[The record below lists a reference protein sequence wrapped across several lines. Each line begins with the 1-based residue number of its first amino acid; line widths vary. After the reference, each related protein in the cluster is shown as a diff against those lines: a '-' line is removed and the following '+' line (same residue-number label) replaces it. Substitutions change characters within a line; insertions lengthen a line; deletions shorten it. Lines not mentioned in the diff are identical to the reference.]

1 MNVNSVRIKIFL
13 PIIILGVLLLAAYIT
28 TKVPPK
34 AERQKPSNT
43 AAMTVETMTIAATPY
58 TIQLQS
64 YGTVKPRT
72 RSMLVSQTS
81 GQIVWVSPQYRD
93 GGIFKAGDSLVRID
107 KRDYQADVKV
117 AEATLLDAQQALAR
131 EQALSVQAREDWERI
146 GNPGEAPDLV
156 LRKPQLMAAKARVIS
171 GEASLA
177 KSQLSLERTD
187 IVAPFDGR
195 ILDKLIDLG
204 QVVANNSQ
212 LAEIYANDY
221 LEIRLPLRHSDLPY
235 IDLPGDVYHSAN
247 SSATV
252 KIQSSLGKQHQWDA
266 QLIRTESAIDENSQQ
281 LHVIAQI
288 DNPFDTL
295 GNKDPLKIGEY
306 VTADIS
312 GVHIDEAIVIP
323 NKTIYQGSY
332 VYVVEN
338 GVLMRRDINI
348 AWQNDNVAVIDSGLT
363 PSELLV
369 TTPLGQI
376 TSGTRV
382 NTVNTSTPTS
392 IAQPSKVTPSGE
404 TIETDANTSDQIM
417 DKNT

>member
-1 MNVNSVRIKIFL
+1 MNINLVSKKITL
-13 PIIILGVLLLAAYIT
+13 PIAILGVLLLIAYVT
-28 TKVPPK
+28 AKVPPQ
-34 AERQKPSNT
+34 AERQPPSNN
-43 AAMTVETMTIAATPY
+43 AAMTVETMTIAASPY

-81 GQIVWVSPQYRD
+81 GQVVWVSPQYRD
-93 GGIFKAGDSLVRID
+93 GGIFKTGDPLVRID
-107 KRDYQADVKV
+107 KRDYEADVKV

-131 EQALSVQAREDWERI
+131 EQALSVQALEDWERL

-156 LRKPQLMAAKARVIS
+156 LRKPQLIAAKARVIS
-171 GEASLA
+171 GEASLT
-177 KSQLSLERTD
+177 KSQLSLERTN

-195 ILDKLIDLG
+195 ILAKQIDVG

-221 LEIRLPLRHSDLPY
+221 LEIRLPLRNSDLAY
-235 IDLPGDVYHSAN
+235 IDLPGDITGSAEN
-247 SSATV
+247 VATV
-252 KIQSSLGKQHQWDA
+252 KIQSSLRKQHKWDA
-266 QLIRTESAIDENSQQ
+266 QLIRTESAIDESSQQ

-288 DNPFDTL
+288 DKPFDNS
-295 GNKDPLKIGEY
+295 GHKDPLKIGEY
-306 VTADIS
+306 VTAEIA
-312 GVHIDEAIVIP
+312 GILIDEAIVIP

-332 VYVVEN
+332 VYIVEN

-348 AWQNDNVAVIDSGLT
+348 AWQNDNVAIIDAGLM
-363 PSELLV
+363 PHEFLV

-382 NTVNTSTPTS
+382 NTISAVPQEN
-392 IAQPSKVTPSGE
+392 IAQPSVIESSNE
-404 TIETDANTSDQIM
+404 TTENNINTSDQNM
-417 DKNT
+417 DKST